1 MSKGKIPESMDLL
14 LDTMC
19 NTFGG
24 IMFIAIS
31 LSLAA
36 FVCRPSASPE
46 QETQKLEQELQ
57 ILKQETQVLEN
68 QKQAIEKKLAS
79 YKKYTANFQGKK
91 EDARLA
97 LEVAS
102 LEHKSW
108 ILKQKLE
115 RQKQELKNIQE
126 KRKNTE
132 RKNRTAEKDLVK
144 KEKEEAEKAD
154 SLRKESEELSLTAE
168 RLAARKPKTIRK
180 KIHFPHNQRTSKSP
194 FILIIQG
201 NKLFKVGPDGKK
213 PYPGVKANQDGNVVY
228 FTPIHG
234 RTLSALDEKNIPL
247 VLDEFKKNYNF
258 LWIMVHPDSMEQFVT
273 FRRQLRT
280 AGYQVH
286 WYICTEGTFY
296 VTYTRD
302 VSYSASN

>member
-36 FVCRPSASPE
+36 FVCRPPVSPE
-46 QETQKLEQELQ
+46 QEMQKLEQKLQ
-57 ILKQETQVLEN
+57 ILKQETQHLEN
-68 QKQAIEKKLAS
+68 QKRVIEKKLAS

-91 EDARLA
+91 ENARLVQDVA
-97 LEVAS
+97 YLEQ
-102 LEHKSW
+102 KSW
-108 ILKQKLE
+108 ILKQELE
-115 RQKQELKNIQE
+115 QQKQELKTIQE

-132 RKNRTAEKDLVK
+132 RKNRMTEKELER
-144 KEKEEAEKAD
+144 KEKAEAEKAD

-168 RLAARKPKTIRK
+168 RLAARKPKTIRQ
-180 KIHFPHNQRTSKSP
+180 KIHFPHNQRTSKRP

-201 NKLFKVGPDGKK
+201 NKLFKVGLDGKK
-213 PYPGVKANQDGNVVY
+213 PSPGVEAKQNGNVVY

-234 RTLSALDEKNIPL
+234 RTLSTLSKKNIPL
-247 VLDEFKKNYNF
+247 VLDKFRKNYNF

-280 AGYQVH
+280 AGYQVY
-286 WYICTEGTFY
+286 WYICTEGIFS

-302 VSYSASN
+302 ASYSASN

>member
-31 LSLAA
+31 LSLAV
-36 FVCRPSASPE
+36 FVCRPPASHE
-46 QETQKLEQELQ
+46 QETQKLEQKLQ
-57 ILKQETQVLEN
+57 ILKQETQHLEN
-68 QKQAIEKKLAS
+68 QKRAIEKKLGS
-79 YKKYTANFQGKK
+79 YKKYTANFQEKRGN
-91 EDARLA
+91 AQLVR
-97 LEVAS
+97 EVTS
-102 LEHKSW
+102 LEQKSW

-115 RQKQELKNIQE
+115 QQKQELKTIQRT
-126 KRKNTE
+126 RKSAE
-132 RKNRTAEKDLVK
+132 LKNRTAEKDLER
-144 KEKEEAEKAD
+144 KEKEEAERTD
-154 SLRKESEELSLTAE
+154 SLRKESQKLSLTTE

-180 KIHFPHNQRTSKSP
+180 KIHFPHNQHTSKRP

-213 PYPGVKANQDGNVVY
+213 PYSGVKAKQDGSVVY
-228 FTPIHG
+228 YTPIHG
-234 RTLSALDEKNIPL
+234 RTLSALSEKNIPL
-247 VLDEFKKNYNF
+247 VLDEFRKDYNF

-286 WYICTEGTFY
+286 WYIYKEGTFY